1 VSAKNKI
8 LQGLAIPHTAL
19 ISVIFCLMVL
29 SFPTGAYLVFN
40 SEIGDNITH
49 EYPMDSLSLF
59 LAGIGFEVPVK
70 FALGDGFIVIW
81 CTFLILFTVAI
92 LGPKKNFVAVLQSM
106 ISEGSYKI
114 QDNYIVAVIK
124 WFSILVIVSGGIIA
138 VQEFV
143 GISIEQPEAPN
154 QLIQFFDISLAP
166 IIEELGFRVILI
178 GLPLFMLYSYKSSF
192 KFFVKSLWWPWKNL
206 RNVNM
211 KKALLVIVIAGILF
225 GAAHIFSDEAWS
237 TGKLAQAI
245 ASGIIIG
252 WVYFRYGFVPAVLIH
267 WATNYF
273 IFSYG
278 YIVADINQISIGDAF
293 SHSLLNTLELML
305 VVTGIIS
312 VAVLVLNYVYSRKH
326 TLEA

>member
-1 VSAKNKI
+1 MSAKNKI

-59 LAGIGFEVPVK
+59 LAGIGFEVPVQ
-70 FALGDGFIVIW
+70 FELGDGFIVIW
-81 CTFLILFTVAI
+81 CIFLILFTAAI
-92 LGPKKNFVAVLQSM
+92 FGPKKNFVAVLQSM

-166 IIEELGFRVILI
+166 IIEELGFRVVLI

-252 WVYFRYGFVPAVLIH
+252 WVYFRYGFIPAVLIH

>member
-1 VSAKNKI
+1 VSSQNKI
-8 LQGLAIPHTAL
+8 LQALAIPHTAL
-19 ISVIFCLMVL
+19 ITVIFCLMIL
-29 SFPTGAYLVFN
+29 SFPAGAYLVFN
-40 SEIGDNITH
+40 SEIGDDITY
-49 EYPMDSLSLF
+49 EYPMDGLNLF
-59 LAGIGFEVPVK
+59 LAGGGFEVPIK
-70 FALGDGFIVIW
+70 FELGDGFAVIW

-92 LGPKKNFVAVLQSM
+92 FGPKKNFVAVLQSM

-114 QDNYIVAVIK
+114 QDNYLVAIIK

-166 IIEELGFRVILI
+166 IIEELGFRVVLI
-178 GLPLFMLYSYKSSF
+178 GLPLFMLYSHKLSF

-206 RNVNM
+206 HNVNM
-211 KKALLVIVIAGILF
+211 KKVLSVIVIVGILF

-237 TGKLAQAI
+237 TGKLVQAI

-293 SHSLLNTLELML
+293 SHSLLSTLELML
-305 VVTGIIS
+305 IVTGIIS
-312 VAVLVLNYVYSRKH
+312 VAVLVLNYVYSKKH

>member
-1 VSAKNKI
+1 VSTKNKI

-49 EYPMDSLSLF
+49 EYPMDILSLF
-59 LAGIGFEVPVK
+59 LAGIGFDVPVQ
-70 FALGDGFIVIW
+70 FELGDGFIVIW
-81 CTFLILFTVAI
+81 CIFLILFTVAM
-92 LGPKKNFVAVLQSM
+92 LGPKKNFVVVLQSM

-124 WFSILVIVSGGIIA
+124 WFSILVIVSAGIIA
-138 VQEFV
+138 VQEVV

-166 IIEELGFRVILI
+166 IIEELGFRVVLI
-178 GLPLFMLYSYKSSF
+178 GLPLFMLYSHKLSF
-192 KFFVKSLWWPWKNL
+192 KFFVNSLWWPWKNL

-211 KKALLVIVIAGILF
+211 KKALSVIVIVGILF

>member
-1 VSAKNKI
+1 MSSQKKI

-29 SFPTGAYLVFN
+29 SFPTGAYLIFN
-40 SEIGDNITH
+40 SEIGDDITH

-59 LAGIGFEVPVK
+59 LAGIGFEVPIK
-70 FALGDGFIVIW
+70 FELGDGFVVIW

-92 LGPKKNFVAVLQSM
+92 LGPQKKFFTVLQSM
-106 ISEGSYKI
+106 MSEGRYKI
-114 QDNYIVAVIK
+114 QDSYIVVVIK
-124 WFSILVIVSGGIIA
+124 WFSILVVVSGSIIG

-166 IIEELGFRVILI
+166 IIEELGFRVVLI
-178 GLPLFMLYSYKSSF
+178 GLPLFMLYSHKLSF
-192 KFFVKSLWWPWKNL
+192 KFLVKSLWWPWKNL

-211 KKALLVIVIAGILF
+211 KKVISVIIIVGIFF

-237 TGKLAQAI
+237 AGKLAQAI

-252 WVYFRYGFVPAVLIH
+252 WVYFRYGFVTAVLIH

-273 IFSYG
+273 VFSYG
-278 YIVADINQISIGDAF
+278 YIVADINQISIYDAF
-293 SHSLLNTLELML
+293 SHSLLSTLELIL
-305 VVTGIIS
+305 VITGIIS
-312 VAVLVLNYVYSRKH
+312 IAVLVLNYVSSKKH
-326 TLEA
+326 TLDA

>member
-1 VSAKNKI
+1 VSSKNKI

-29 SFPTGAYLVFN
+29 SFPTGAYLIFN
-40 SEIGDNITH
+40 SEIGDDITH

-59 LAGIGFEVPVK
+59 LAGIGFEVPIT
-70 FALGDGFIVIW
+70 FELGDGFIVIW
-81 CTFLILFTVAI
+81 CVFLILFTIAI
-92 LGPKKNFVAVLQSM
+92 FGPQKNFGAILQSM

-114 QDNYIVAVIK
+114 QDSYVVTVIK

-143 GISIEQPEAPN
+143 GISVEQPEAPN

-166 IIEELGFRVILI
+166 IIEEMGFRVVLI
-178 GLPLFMLYSYKSSF
+178 GLPLFLLYSHKSYF

-211 KKALLVIVIAGILF
+211 KKALSVIVIAGILF

-237 TGKLAQAI
+237 SGKLAQAI

-252 WVYFRYGFVPAVLIH
+252 WVYFRYGFIPAVLIH

>member
-1 VSAKNKI
+1 VSSKNKI

-59 LAGIGFEVPVK
+59 LAGIGFEVPVQ
-70 FALGDGFIVIW
+70 FELGDGFIVIW
-81 CTFLILFTVAI
+81 CIFLILFTAAI

-106 ISEGSYKI
+106 ISEGNYKI

-124 WFSILVIVSGGIIA
+124 WFSIIVIVSAGIIA

-166 IIEELGFRVILI
+166 IIEELGFRVVLI
-178 GLPLFMLYSYKSSF
+178 GLPLFMLCSHKLSF

-206 RNVNM
+206 RKVNM
-211 KKALLVIVIAGILF
+211 KKALSVIVIAGILF

-252 WVYFRYGFVPAVLIH
+252 WVYFRYGFIPAILIH

-273 IFSYG
+273 IISYG
-278 YIVADINQISIGDAF
+278 YIEAENYQISIGEAF
-293 SHSLLNTLELML
+293 SHSLLNSLELML

-312 VAVLVLNYVYSRKH
+312 DAVLVLNYVYSRKH
-326 TLEA
+326 SLEA

>member
-70 FALGDGFIVIW
+70 FELGDGFVVIW

-92 LGPKKNFVAVLQSM
+92 FGPKKNFVAVLQSM

-166 IIEELGFRVILI
+166 IIEELGFRVVLI
-178 GLPLFMLYSYKSSF
+178 GLPLFVLYSHKLSF
-192 KFFVKSLWWPWKNL
+192 KFFVKSLWWTWKNL

-211 KKALLVIVIAGILF
+211 KKALSVIVIAGILF

-245 ASGIIIG
+245 ASGIIIV

-305 VVTGIIS
+305 IVTGIIS

-326 TLEA
+326 SLEA

>member
-49 EYPMDSLSLF
+49 EYPMDGLSLF
-59 LAGIGFEVPVK
+59 LAGIGFEVPVQ
-70 FALGDGFIVIW
+70 FELGDGFIVIW
-81 CTFLILFTVAI
+81 CIFLILFTAAI

-114 QDNYIVAVIK
+114 QDNYVVAVIK
-124 WFSILVIVSGGIIA
+124 WFSIIVIVSAGIIA

-166 IIEELGFRVILI
+166 ITEELGFRVVLI
-178 GLPLFMLYSYKSSF
+178 GLPLFMLYSHTLSF
-192 KFFVKSLWWPWKNL
+192 KIFV
-206 RNVNM
+206 
-211 KKALLVIVIAGILF
+211 
-225 GAAHIFSDEAWS
+225 
-237 TGKLAQAI
+237 
-245 ASGIIIG
+245 
-252 WVYFRYGFVPAVLIH
+252 
-267 WATNYF
+267 
-273 IFSYG
+273 
-278 YIVADINQISIGDAF
+278 
-293 SHSLLNTLELML
+293 
-305 VVTGIIS
+305 
-312 VAVLVLNYVYSRKH
+312 
-326 TLEA
+326 

>member
-1 VSAKNKI
+1 
-8 LQGLAIPHTAL
+8 
-19 ISVIFCLMVL
+19 MVL

-40 SEIGDNITH
+40 SEIGDDITH

-59 LAGIGFEVPVK
+59 LAGIGFEVPIT
-70 FALGDGFIVIW
+70 FELGDGFVVIW

-92 LGPKKNFVAVLQSM
+92 LGPQKKFFAVLQSM
-106 ISEGSYKI
+106 MSEGRYKI
-114 QDNYIVAVIK
+114 QDSYIVAVIK
-124 WFSILVIVSGGIIA
+124 WFSILVVISGSIIG

-166 IIEELGFRVILI
+166 IIEELGFRVVLI
-178 GLPLFMLYSYKSSF
+178 GLPLFMLYSHKLSF
-192 KFFVKSLWWPWKNL
+192 KFLVKSLWWPQKNL

-211 KKALLVIVIAGILF
+211 KKALSVIVIVGILF

-237 TGKLAQAI
+237 TGKFAQAV

-252 WVYFRYGFVPAVLIH
+252 WVYFRYGFVSAVLIH

-293 SHSLLNTLELML
+293 SHSLLSTLELML

-312 VAVLVLNYVYSRKH
+312 IAVLMLNYVYSKKH

>member
-1 VSAKNKI
+1 VSSQKKI

-40 SEIGDNITH
+40 SEIGDDITH

-59 LAGIGFEVPVK
+59 LAGIGFEVPVQ
-70 FALGDGFIVIW
+70 FELGDGFIVIW
-81 CTFLILFTVAI
+81 CIFLILFTAAI

-106 ISEGSYKI
+106 ISEGNYKI

-143 GISIEQPEAPN
+143 GISVEQPEAPN

-166 IIEELGFRVILI
+166 IIEELGFRVVLI
-178 GLPLFMLYSYKSSF
+178 GLPLYMLYSYKLSF
-192 KFFVKSLWWPWKNL
+192 KIFVKSLWWPWKNL

-211 KKALLVIVIAGILF
+211 KKALLVIVIVGILF

-252 WVYFRYGFVPAVLIH
+252 WVYFRYGFVPAILIH

>member
-1 VSAKNKI
+1 MPSQNKI
-8 LQGLAIPHTAL
+8 LQGLAIPQAAL
-19 ISVIFCLMVL
+19 ISVIFCLMIL
-29 SFPTGAYLVFN
+29 SFPAGAYLVFN
-40 SEIGDNITH
+40 SEIGDDITY
-49 EYPMDSLSLF
+49 EYHMDGLSLF
-59 LAGIGFEVPVK
+59 LAGIGFDVPVK
-70 FALGDGFIVIW
+70 FELGDGFVVIW

-92 LGPKKNFVAVLQSM
+92 LGPQKKFFAVLQSM
-106 ISEGSYKI
+106 MSEGRYKI
-114 QDNYIVAVIK
+114 QDSYIVAVIK
-124 WFSILVIVSGGIIA
+124 WFSILVVISGSIIG

-166 IIEELGFRVILI
+166 IIEELGFRVVLI
-178 GLPLFMLYSYKSSF
+178 GLPLFMLYSHKLSF

-211 KKALLVIVIAGILF
+211 KKALSVIVIAGILF

-237 TGKLAQAI
+237 TGKLAQAV

-252 WVYFRYGFVPAVLIH
+252 WVYFRYGLIPAILIH

-273 IFSYG
+273 VFSYG

-293 SHSLLNTLELML
+293 SHSLLSTLEIILI
-305 VVTGIIS
+305 VTGIIS
-312 VAVLVLNYVYSRKH
+312 VTVLVVNYVYSKKH

>member
-1 VSAKNKI
+1 MSYKNKI

-29 SFPTGAYLVFN
+29 SFPTGAYLIFN
-40 SEIGDNITH
+40 SEIGDDITH

-59 LAGIGFEVPVK
+59 LEGIGFEVPVE
-70 FALGDGFIVIW
+70 FELGDGFIVIW
-81 CTFLILFTVAI
+81 CIFLILFTAAI

-114 QDNYIVAVIK
+114 QDSYIVTVIK

-138 VQEFV
+138 VQTFV
-143 GISIEQPEAPN
+143 GISVEQPEAPN

-166 IIEELGFRVILI
+166 IIEELGFRVVLI
-178 GLPLFMLYSYKSSF
+178 GLPLFMLYSHKLSF
-192 KFFVKSLWWPWKNL
+192 KFLVKSLWWPWQNL
-206 RNVNM
+206 RSVNT
-211 KKALLVIVIAGILF
+211 KKALLLIAIVGILF

-305 VVTGIIS
+305 IVTGIIS
-312 VAVLVLNYVYSRKH
+312 VAVLVLNYMYSRNH